1 MRVHEAHETIESMQ
15 KQVFKES
22 QLYNWDSEPVDERPS
37 EFMHST
43 GYAALSGYHSFEAR
57 PRAPR
62 RSGHSGL
69 VAVLVFALI
78 IIAIGGWAILKFGPM
93 LRH

>member
-1 MRVHEAHETIESMQ
+1 MQ

-22 QLYNWDSEPVDERPS
+22 QLYSWDAEPVDERPS

-43 GYAALSGYHSFEAR
+43 GYATLSGYHSNFDTGRRATAR
-57 PRAPR
+57 
-62 RSGHSGL
+62 SSHSGL
-69 VAVLVFALI
+69 IGVLVFALI
-78 IIAIGGWAILKFGPM
+78 VIAVGGWAIVTFAPM

>member
-1 MRVHEAHETIESMQ
+1 MQ

-22 QLYNWDSEPVDERPS
+22 QLYSWDAEPVDERPS

-43 GYAALSGYHSFEAR
+43 GYATLSGCHSNFDTG
-57 PRAPR
+57 R
-62 RSGHSGL
+62 RSTARSSHSGL
-69 VAVLVFALI
+69 IGVLVFALI
-78 IIAIGGWAILKFGPM
+78 VVAVGGWAIVTFAPM

>member
-1 MRVHEAHETIESMQ
+1 MH

-22 QLYNWDSEPVDERPS
+22 QLFSWDTEPVDERPS

-43 GYAALSGYHSFEAR
+43 GYASLSGYHSGIE
-57 PRAPR
+57 APR
-62 RSGHSGL
+62 RAARRSRRFGL
-69 VAVLVFALI
+69 ASVLVFALI
-78 IIAIGGWAILKFGPM
+78 VVAAGGWAIAQIAPM

>member
-1 MRVHEAHETIESMQ
+1 MQ

-22 QLYNWDSEPVDERPS
+22 QLYSWDAEPVDERPS

-43 GYAALSGYHSFEAR
+43 GYATLSGYHSNFDTAR
-57 PRAPR
+57 RPTS
-62 RSGHSGL
+62 RSSHSGL
-69 VAVLVFALI
+69 IGVLVFALI
-78 IIAIGGWAILKFGPM
+78 VIGVGGWAIVTFAPM